1 MFLWE
6 YALSSPHPQ
15 VVAWPTGKRYFPRAW
30 REREKQRSLRE
41 AATGILWKR
50 KLVFQGKLSIVLL
63 SLQWLISR
71 YRSSS
76 FAHAPGAFSRESFL
90 LVPLQPPG
98 CFPSLWIGRPV
109 QLWFTAR
116 WNFNIFRGQRKKT
129 GAHIKRLYHR
139 VLDFVPDW
147 TVEMSE
153 VFLLSRNVQANWC
166 TQEFSKQLKLRNM
179 CFDLLLTQM
188 SS

>member
-30 REREKQRSLRE
+30 RERKKQRSLRE
-41 AATGILWKR
+41 AATGNLWKR
-50 KLVFQGKLSIVLL
+50 KFVFQGKLSIVLL
-63 SLQWLISR
+63 SLYGLSLVGIDRLHLLTPLEHFHVSHFCLCHCNPQDASR
-71 YRSSS
+71 VCESGARSVMIVPSS
-76 FAHAPGAFSRESFL
+76 MELQYFSR
-90 LVPLQPPG
+90 P
-98 CFPSLWIGRPV
+98 
-109 QLWFTAR
+109 A
-116 WNFNIFRGQRKKT
+116 NKT

-153 VFLLSRNVQANWC
+153 VFLLTRNVQANWC
-166 TQEFSKQLKLRNM
+166 TQKFSKHDWETCALI
-179 CFDLLLTQM
+179 FVSQM